1 MVALPRRPNFIGGG
15 MNIFTCRAM
24 RSLAVLSLM
33 CIAGSTTTKAQSVF
47 CPSSVGNQTGISYGF
62 GGATGLCTNGLNG
75 GTGAFSAAALSSQVI
90 GDVQASVAQQTTTA
104 TIESV
109 SARRATE
116 TEICP
121 EGTERINGVCT
132 PRRYTNKPVK
142 PLARRFP
149 EPIVKTRVDDRSGF
163 VQYQADPTAPKFGFW
178 MQGFADY
185 ERRTGTTNSLVVP
198 GYHVPAVPGGL
209 VFNNQNDC
217 NNNGNGW
224 TFNANAGGPGVSG
237 CVQPGG
243 PGVVTSAAGT
253 PAVNQTIPLQTN
265 FTATSRT
272 AGLLA
277 GADMTRSGILSA
289 NDVLI
294 FGILA
299 GYTDTSM
306 HITAFDTSGS
316 YSDMRTSITGPS
328 VGGFISYGNGPF
340 SNDTMFKVDFLHID
354 ETYTQIL
361 QFSGASTAAVLNSGT
376 AGVGLTNYSLASD
389 FQYRFPI
396 SLGWWWE
403 PTGGFRY
410 INSQYGN
417 GAAALGLEDGYVW
430 RVQGG
435 LRLGTDQMWNSVRVT
450 TTLTGLAYS
459 DVVVHGV
466 VISGGSIGGTF
477 FGNTLL
483 PSDQG
488 LVRGQGIWRSNFD
501 FGNGRSLFVQADV
514 RGGEGLFG
522 AGARLGGRIQF

>member
-1 MVALPRRPNFIGGG
+1 VLPGRPNFIGGG
-15 MNIFTCRAM
+15 MNIFTSRAM

-62 GGATGLCTNGLNG
+62 AGATGLCTNGLNG

-132 PRRYTNKPVK
+132 PRRNAKKPVK
-142 PLARRFP
+142 PLARRTAP
-149 EPIVKTRVDDRSGF
+149 EPTVTTRVDDRSGF

-185 ERRTGTTNSLVVP
+185 EKRTGTTNSLVVP
-198 GYHVPAVPGGL
+198 GYHVAATP
-209 VFNNQNDC
+209 
-217 NNNGNGW
+217 
-224 TFNANAGGPGVSG
+224 
-237 CVQPGG
+237 PGG
-243 PGVVTSAAGT
+243 PPLSQAVCDGLSGGVNIWSVDPLGRGCIDGGGNLVPYSPGTGSA
-253 PAVNQTIPLQTN
+253 AVNQTIALQTN
-265 FTATSRT
+265 FTVTSRT
-272 AGLLA
+272 AGMLA

-328 VGGFISYGNGPF
+328 IGGFFSYGNGPF

-354 ETYTQIL
+354 ETYTQVL

-376 AGVGLTNYSLASD
+376 AGVDLTNYSLASD

-396 SLGWWWE
+396 SPGWWWE

-410 INSQYGN
+410 VNSQYGN
-417 GAAALGLEDGYVW
+417 GAPALGLVDGYVW

-435 LRLGTDQMWNSVRVT
+435 LRLGTDQLWNFVRVT

-477 FGNTLL
+477 FGNTLF

-501 FGNGRSLFVQADV
+501 FGDGRSLFVQADV

-522 AGARLGGRIQF
+522 VGARLGGRIQF